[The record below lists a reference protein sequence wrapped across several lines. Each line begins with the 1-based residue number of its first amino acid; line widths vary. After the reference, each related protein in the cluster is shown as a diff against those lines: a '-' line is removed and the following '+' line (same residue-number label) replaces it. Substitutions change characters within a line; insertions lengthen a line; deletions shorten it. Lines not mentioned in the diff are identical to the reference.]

1 MELSGAGGAGA
12 GAEASEAPFLG
23 ALGRALVLA
32 PLVVAPTARVVP
44 RHFDLAAR
52 PNLPQIPQNLHSTA
66 ARALAVVHA
75 VEHHDVAAVEHHA
88 VELRAVAVAIVRALA
103 VVHAVEHR
111 AVELLSLSARA
122 GSDIELWRTAP
133 SSEMRRGKKRCRN

>member
-1 MELSGAGGAGA
+1 M
-12 GAEASEAPFLG
+12 
-23 ALGRALVLA
+23 
-32 PLVVAPTARVVP
+32 TTP
-44 RHFDLAAR
+44 RG
-52 PNLPQIPQNLHSTA
+52 QISPKSPKIFTRSA

>member
-1 MELSGAGGAGA
+1 MTATTTTTSGEYYGARQ
-12 GAEASEAPFLG
+12 EYDRMTPR
-23 ALGRALVLA
+23 RAA
-32 PLVVAPTARVVP
+32 KSPPNP
-44 RHFDLAAR
+44 PKSSQDL
-52 PNLPQIPQNLHSTA
+52 P
-66 ARALAVVHA
+66 RALAVVHA